1 MSQGVKSVADSVPK
15 LDGTENYTAWMKQMR
30 STLMGMDLWRITDGQ
45 LPFPAAAN
53 PQAPTAAELELQNTW
68 IATDTRAMGLIRL
81 SLKPHVDDQ
90 VEAIPAA
97 NHTAENIWDRL
108 ETLYGQ
114 VSPATLYDW
123 AKQAASFRLP
133 PNRHPGP
140 AIDALQALLRRLTSN
155 GWDLTDFQQ
164 ATHLLRA
171 LPPDWERLCTPL
183 AMASGSRTTI
193 TFQLTKDTVLR
204 HWDALQAQRVAHS
217 TQRVHKISAVHRKG
231 PNPSFQGQAAPRQG
245 SKPVKGKKKRGAR
258 GAGKGKKQ
266 WAHPVE
272 FASTASIPGPST
284 HTVVQIGPQGLSQRI
299 AVEAQDHSSFG
310 NGPYETF
317 NAAMT
322 LADRLGVPKHTRNIQ
337 RLEVTAGK
345 RRRVSPPT
353 PIESASPSPS
363 HSASTLPLDMEV
375 VSDLDQPAPRTLD
388 PRVHPRAANRSP
400 SPPFDPLRTS
410 LTNNPVFYP
419 EPTPDRF
426 NRPSA
431 WHQVEDDETVSLG
444 DDDLFGPDAYNHEGP
459 ISGADWDD
467 MCGVEPY
474 AHFELYCYQATNSPL
489 GATFEGAGLSV
500 TDHVL
505 LSRYACTCPMASCS
519 KCKGFEPRVAPLRW
533 MLDSGAS
540 SHFTPVFTDFVSFTP
555 FREPL
560 MARTASS
567 PLKIRGFGA
576 VLLKHTIV
584 HKGKNPN
591 NPKVEVKYLRIE
603 PILFVPGITSR
614 LLSLGQF
621 LKEGMRVYG
630 DAAMITLKLP
640 DGTPVVQCEPG
651 IKTDD
656 NPTIYWLIADVA
668 EAHDVH
674 TVFKLDYDIMHRR
687 LAHPNKEVLRR
698 ARFSTTGFPQ
708 IQFPWDNPIC
718 PGCAMGKMPQK
729 SFPSSS
735 SRAKQPFEKVHSDLK
750 EFPTLSYHRFKY
762 FISFVDDHSSFG
774 WITCL
779 RAKSSA
785 LKALQDFLAMV
796 KNQFGKVPKEWMSD
810 AGGEYKSGEFTR
822 ILHSKGIKILQSAP
836 YTPQQNGRAERF
848 NRSIMEKAE
857 AMRHEACL
865 ADSWW
870 EFAAEHAV
878 HCYNRTPVMRLDW
891 RTPYEALH
899 KQKPDISRLRVFG
912 CGAYVHIHEDVRKN
926 KLSPKSELMIH
937 LGEAAGQKGWRFMR
951 SSNRLFF
958 AATALFDELLYPKC
972 TKPRRSTTRVDEPAD
987 KQPSIADAPPALPP
1001 TNLWDFYEDGHD
1013 QKKPSASAPPPQQP
1027 FPPRGRPLTPAR
1039 PRTPPR
1045 PQVRPGLPVPT
1056 RYGMQ
1061 PGVPLDTPS
1070 RFQPAPQRRRFP
1082 SRAQSRPKTPER
1094 QESPPPRPQRSP
1106 YRPRAASRRRSRS
1119 KSQSV
1124 SPSPAPRRSGRL
1136 AAQGGKGKA
1145 PTRPG
1150 NVYGEQRDPMEI
1162 EKDTSQLRRWQEIV
1176 DSEPSSPEGGPSRF
1190 PGGLV
1195 EPEPTPPPPT
1205 HPPESVEG
1213 QSDVD
1218 SQEDESDEE
1227 ESEQDSSGD
1236 DNAATA
1242 SDGQDSQE
1250 EQAEVE
1256 GLLQTN
1262 WLNSLAKEGGVN
1274 FLNHLL
1280 ASAVS
1285 PYSGQVPDEARIR
1298 EWSFK
1303 DILRF
1308 PLAQRRM
1315 WMDACRQELDSLHA
1329 RHVYDLVD
1337 PPQGRRIIRNRWVFD
1352 KKTDGRMKARLVAK
1366 GFSQVEG
1373 IDYNDIFSPVVRYET
1388 VRLMVSLAA
1397 LKQWH
1402 MRSVDVKTAFLYGK
1416 LDEELYMEQPEGFIR
1431 KGQERKVMRLKRAI
1445 YGLKQAAL
1453 QWWRALDKSMA
1464 AMGFRRTTSDSG
1476 IFVLNAPNRP
1486 RVIVIVYVD
1495 DAIFMGADERAVNL
1509 SKASFMK
1516 AWECRDLGNTEEF
1529 LRMKIHRYKN
1539 TIALEQ
1545 KDYLK
1550 KVLARFNMTNAKS
1563 VPTPL
1568 PSGYMPM
1575 PNAGPVNEQLRTRY
1589 QQVIG
1594 SLLYLMLGT
1603 RPDIAFAVTKLSQFA
1618 ANPTE
1623 DHLNKA
1629 MYICRYLVGTQD
1641 YHLVYGQRSEGFMAY
1656 ADADWGSD
1664 PNTRRSISGHLVYL
1678 GGAAISWLSRA
1689 QKTVALS
1696 STEAEF
1702 MSLSDASRQLVWINS
1717 LMSELNM
1724 PVKAIPLYGDNQ
1736 GAIFIASNAVT
1747 EKRTKHMDIRYHY
1760 IREVI
1765 EQGKV
1770 SLYFVKTDENPADML
1785 TKNLA
1790 RDKFLMCRGHLG
1802 ISFRS

>member
-1 MSQGVKSVADSVPK
+1 
-15 LDGTENYTAWMKQMR
+15 
-30 STLMGMDLWRITDGQ
+30 
-45 LPFPAAAN
+45 
-53 PQAPTAAELELQNTW
+53 
-68 IATDTRAMGLIRL
+68 
-81 SLKPHVDDQ
+81 
-90 VEAIPAA
+90 
-97 NHTAENIWDRL
+97 
-108 ETLYGQ
+108 
-114 VSPATLYDW
+114 
-123 AKQAASFRLP
+123 
-133 PNRHPGP
+133 
-140 AIDALQALLRRLTSN
+140 
-155 GWDLTDFQQ
+155 
-164 ATHLLRA
+164 
-171 LPPDWERLCTPL
+171 
-183 AMASGSRTTI
+183 
-193 TFQLTKDTVLR
+193 
-204 HWDALQAQRVAHS
+204 
-217 TQRVHKISAVHRKG
+217 
-231 PNPSFQGQAAPRQG
+231 
-245 SKPVKGKKKRGAR
+245 
-258 GAGKGKKQ
+258 
-266 WAHPVE
+266 
-272 FASTASIPGPST
+272 
-284 HTVVQIGPQGLSQRI
+284 
-299 AVEAQDHSSFG
+299 
-310 NGPYETF
+310 
-317 NAAMT
+317 
-322 LADRLGVPKHTRNIQ
+322 
-337 RLEVTAGK
+337 
-345 RRRVSPPT
+345 
-353 PIESASPSPS
+353 
-363 HSASTLPLDMEV
+363 
-375 VSDLDQPAPRTLD
+375 
-388 PRVHPRAANRSP
+388 
-400 SPPFDPLRTS
+400 
-410 LTNNPVFYP
+410 
-419 EPTPDRF
+419 
-426 NRPSA
+426 
-431 WHQVEDDETVSLG
+431 
-444 DDDLFGPDAYNHEGP
+444 
-459 ISGADWDD
+459 
-467 MCGVEPY
+467 
-474 AHFELYCYQATNSPL
+474 
-489 GATFEGAGLSV
+489 
-500 TDHVL
+500 
-505 LSRYACTCPMASCS
+505 
-519 KCKGFEPRVAPLRW
+519 
-533 MLDSGAS
+533 
-540 SHFTPVFTDFVSFTP
+540 
-555 FREPL
+555 
-560 MARTASS
+560 
-567 PLKIRGFGA
+567 
-576 VLLKHTIV
+576 
-584 HKGKNPN
+584 
-591 NPKVEVKYLRIE
+591 
-603 PILFVPGITSR
+603 
-614 LLSLGQF
+614 
-621 LKEGMRVYG
+621 
-630 DAAMITLKLP
+630 
-640 DGTPVVQCEPG
+640 
-651 IKTDD
+651 
-656 NPTIYWLIADVA
+656 
-668 EAHDVH
+668 
-674 TVFKLDYDIMHRR
+674 
-687 LAHPNKEVLRR
+687 
-698 ARFSTTGFPQ
+698 
-708 IQFPWDNPIC
+708 
-718 PGCAMGKMPQK
+718 
-729 SFPSSS
+729 
-735 SRAKQPFEKVHSDLK
+735 
-750 EFPTLSYHRFKY
+750 
-762 FISFVDDHSSFG
+762 
-774 WITCL
+774 
-779 RAKSSA
+779 
-785 LKALQDFLAMV
+785 
-796 KNQFGKVPKEWMSD
+796 
-810 AGGEYKSGEFTR
+810 
-822 ILHSKGIKILQSAP
+822 
-836 YTPQQNGRAERF
+836 
-848 NRSIMEKAE
+848 
-857 AMRHEACL
+857 
-865 ADSWW
+865 
-870 EFAAEHAV
+870 
-878 HCYNRTPVMRLDW
+878 
-891 RTPYEALH
+891 
-899 KQKPDISRLRVFG
+899 
-912 CGAYVHIHEDVRKN
+912 
-926 KLSPKSELMIH
+926 
-937 LGEAAGQKGWRFMR
+937 
-951 SSNRLFF
+951 
-958 AATALFDELLYPKC
+958 
-972 TKPRRSTTRVDEPAD
+972 
-987 KQPSIADAPPALPP
+987 
-1001 TNLWDFYEDGHD
+1001 
-1013 QKKPSASAPPPQQP
+1013 
-1027 FPPRGRPLTPAR
+1027 
-1039 PRTPPR
+1039 
-1045 PQVRPGLPVPT
+1045 
-1056 RYGMQ
+1056 
-1061 PGVPLDTPS
+1061 
-1070 RFQPAPQRRRFP
+1070 
-1082 SRAQSRPKTPER
+1082 
-1094 QESPPPRPQRSP
+1094 
-1106 YRPRAASRRRSRS
+1106 
-1119 KSQSV
+1119 
-1124 SPSPAPRRSGRL
+1124 
-1136 AAQGGKGKA
+1136 
-1145 PTRPG
+1145 
-1150 NVYGEQRDPMEI
+1150 MEI

-1227 ESEQDSSGD
+1227 ESEEDSSGD

-1575 PNAGPVNEQLRTRY
+1575 PNAGPVNELLRTRY